1 MAAKWPNDLS
11 GRLVLNFSDEN
22 IEEVVN
28 AERAVLIFTKSDCGH
43 CAAYQAEI
51 EALFEQGEMEGVS
64 IGKVVLNQRGII
76 RYKRDNPWLSGLRLL
91 PYTLLYSEGQPVDAF
106 AASKG
111 AYLLE
116 RIERAFTV
124 KTF

>member
-1 MAAKWPNDLS
+1 MRDPGELI
-11 GRLVLNFSDEN
+11 RVSDEN

-28 AERAVLIFTKSDCGH
+28 AEGAVLIFTKSDCGH

-51 EALFEQGEMEGVS
+51 EALFQQGEMDGIS
-64 IGKVVLNQRGII
+64 IGKVVLNQRGITW
-76 RYKRDNPWLSGLRLL
+76 YKRDNLWLSGLNFL
-91 PYTLLYSEGQPVDAF
+91 PYTLLYSEGQPVDDF

-116 RIERAFTV
+116 RIESAFAA
-124 KTF
+124 KSL

>member
-1 MAAKWPNDLS
+1 MSDPGEPIILH
-11 GRLVLNFSDEN
+11 LSDEN
-22 IEEVVN
+22 FGEVIN

-51 EALFEQGEMEGVS
+51 KALFEQGEMEGVS
-64 IGKVVLNQRGII
+64 IGKVVLNQRGIS
-76 RYKRDNPWLSGLRLL
+76 RYKRNNPWLSGLKVL
-91 PYTLLYSEGQPVDAF
+91 PYTLLYSEGVPVDDF

-116 RIERAFTV
+116 RMQNAFAV
-124 KTF
+124 KASIGLR

>member
-1 MAAKWPNDLS
+1 MSDPGELI
-11 GRLVLNFSDEN
+11 RVSDEN
-22 IEEVVN
+22 IEEVVK

-51 EALFEQGEMEGVS
+51 KALFEQGEMEGVS
-64 IGKVVLNQRGII
+64 IGKVVLNQRGIS
-76 RYKRDNPWLSGLRLL
+76 RYKRNNPWLSGLKFL
-91 PYTLLYSEGQPVDAF
+91 PYTLLYSEGLPVDDF

-116 RIERAFTV
+116 RMQSAFAV
-124 KTF
+124 KASNGLR

>member
-1 MAAKWPNDLS
+1 MNNPGELIIW
-11 GRLVLNFSDEN
+11 VSDEN

-28 AERAVLIFTKSDCGH
+28 AEQAVLIFTKSDCGH

-51 EALFEQGEMEGVS
+51 EALCQQGEMEGVS
-64 IGKVVLNQRGII
+64 IGKVALNQRGIT
-76 RYKRDNPWLSGLRLL
+76 RYKRENPWLSSLSFL
-91 PYTLLYSEGQPVDAF
+91 PYTLLYSEGQPVDDF

-116 RIERAFTV
+116 RIESAFTV
-124 KTF
+124 KIF